1 MTSWRR
7 FASQYQKDLKLWL
20 FCMAVLTVF
29 RVCFIAYFR
38 SKLSPAAGAGDILLA
53 LVNGMRFDAMAAAWW
68 AALPFLAS
76 AINAAVDINVHAD
89 RLRRFF
95 AATFVVV
102 SPVAFISSIVFFREY
117 NEPFNHFIFN
127 LYYDDTKA
135 IFSTI
140 WSGYH
145 PIMNLLM
152 MGALGYGLSRLAN
165 AYLQSRF
172 FLRDLAQDRT
182 PSPAVRVIVTVAG
195 VVLLAGALRGSF
207 GHRPAK
213 IDDAAVTG
221 DAFLNKAVLN
231 PYSAL
236 VYAYSAHAKLSRIM
250 GGLEYFLPDG
260 NVRSAADAVFGSR
273 SSNNLDDYFL
283 RTAPGAP
290 NRPPRH
296 IFLVVMESYDAWPLM
311 NPYASLGLAGELGR
325 IGREGIRVA
334 DFLPSSDGTATSL
347 CSIVSGLPDANVV
360 TNYQRSSERPYP
372 SSIALSFK
380 QLGYRTR
387 FFYGGYP
394 SWQRIGEFIRNQGFE
409 ELYGGGSM
417 GSQLV
422 HTEWGVE
429 DDALFSFAEGVVA
442 AAPDRPSFNI
452 ILTTSYHPPYELDVY
467 GKGFSLR
474 TMPEDLAP
482 QFDGTTSLVMLGHLW
497 YSDQCIGNFVRS
509 AEKKLPGSLFAF
521 TGDHFSRKF
530 LNNHPPAFEGSAV
543 PFILYGKDVLRGVQL
558 PAGAVGSHIDV
569 GPTLIELAAPKGF
582 RYHAMGR
589 SVFDRRPEPLA
600 FSRDYVLAP
609 NYLLDTRVRTYH
621 PVPGRPL
628 PTPLPDPEALT
639 LLHHRL
645 LGISWWRTM
654 RGAAFPARP

>member
-7 FASQYQKDLKLWL
+7 FISQYQKDLKLWL
-20 FCMAVLTVF
+20 FCMAVLTAF
-29 RVCFIAYFR
+29 RICFIVYFR
-38 SKLSPAAGAGDILLA
+38 SKLSPSAGAGDILLA
-53 LVNGMRFDAMAAAWW
+53 LMNGMRFDAMAAAYWSVI
-68 AALPFLAS
+68 PFFAS
-76 AINAAVDINVHAD
+76 AACFAVDIRAFAD
-89 RLRRFF
+89 RVRRIVAMAF
-95 AATFVVV
+95 AMI
-102 SPVAFISSIVFFREY
+102 SPVAFISSIVFFQEY

-127 LYYDDTKA
+127 LYYDDTQA
-135 IFSTI
+135 ILSTI

-145 PIMNLLM
+145 PIVNLLI
-152 MGALGYGLSRLAN
+152 MGMLGYGLARLAN
-165 AYLQSRF
+165 SYQRSGF
-172 FLRDLAQDRT
+172 FRHDLAEGRT
-182 PSPAVRVIVTVAG
+182 TPPAVQIIATVAA
-195 VVLLAGALRGSF
+195 VFLLAGSLRGSF

-213 IDDAAVTG
+213 IEDSAVTR
-221 DAFLNKAVLN
+221 DSFLNKAVLN

-236 VYAYSAHAKLSRIM
+236 VYAYGAHTKLSRIT

-260 NVRSAADAVFGSR
+260 NVRGAADAVFGS
-273 SSNNLDDYFL
+273 SSTNDLDDYL
-283 RTAPGAP
+283 ARAASGAR

-296 IFLVVMESYDAWPLM
+296 VFLVVMESYDAWPLM
-311 NPYASLGLAGELGR
+311 EPYTSLGLSRELGR
-325 IGREGIRVA
+325 LGREGVSVRN
-334 DFLPSSDGTATSL
+334 FLPSSDGTATSL
-347 CSIVSGLPDANVV
+347 CSLVSGLPDANVV
-360 TNYQRSSERPYP
+360 TNYQRSSERPFP

-409 ELYGGGSM
+409 ESYGGGSM
-417 GSQLV
+417 GSQAV

-429 DDALFSFAEGVVA
+429 DDALFAFAEAVVA
-442 AAPDRPSFNI
+442 KRPDRPSFNL

-467 GKGFSLR
+467 GKGFPLR
-474 TMPEDLAP
+474 EMPKDLAP

-509 AEKKLPGSLFAF
+509 AETKFPGSLFAF

-530 LNNHPPAFEGSAV
+530 LNDHPPAFEGSAV
-543 PFILYGKDVLRGVQL
+543 PFILYGKDVLRGVRL
-558 PAGAVGSHIDV
+558 PTDSVGSHIDI

-589 SVFDRRPEPLA
+589 SVFDHRAGPLA
-600 FSRDYVLAP
+600 FSRDFVLAP
-609 NYLLDTRVRTYH
+609 QYLLDTRVQTFH

-628 PTPLPDPEALT
+628 PARLPDPQELT

-645 LGISWWRTM
+645 LGISWWRIM
-654 RGAAFPARP
+654 RGATL

>member
-7 FASQYQKDLKLWL
+7 FASPYQKDLKLWL
-20 FCMAVLTVF
+20 FFMAVLSAF
-29 RVCFIAYFR
+29 RVCFIVIFR

-68 AALPFLAS
+68 SAIPFLAS
-76 AINAAVDINVHAD
+76 ALCSVFDLRAFAD
-89 RLRRFF
+89 RLRRVF
-95 AATFVVV
+95 AAAFAVV
-102 SPVAFISSIVFFREY
+102 SPAAFISSIVFFREY

-127 LYYDDTKA
+127 LYYDDTRA
-135 IFSTI
+135 ILSTI

-145 PIMNLLM
+145 PIMNLMM
-152 MGALGYGLSRLAN
+152 MGALGYGLVRLAGIYQRSRLF
-165 AYLQSRF
+165 R
-172 FLRDLAQDRT
+172 RDLAESWT
-182 PSPAVRVIVTVAG
+182 PPRAVRILASVII
-195 VVLLAGALRGSF
+195 VVLFAGALRGSF

-213 IDDAAVTG
+213 IEDAAVTA

-236 VYAYSAHAKLSRIM
+236 AYAYATHKKLSRIM

-273 SSNNLDDYFL
+273 SSKDLDDYL
-283 RTAPGAP
+283 ARTAPGAR

-311 NPYASLGLAGELGR
+311 DPYTSLGLTRELERLGH
-325 IGREGIRVA
+325 EGLSVA
-334 DFLPSSDGTATSL
+334 NFLPSSDGTATSL
-347 CSIVSGLPDANVV
+347 CSLVSGLPDANVV
-360 TNYQRSSERPYP
+360 TNYQRSSEQPYP
-372 SSIALSFK
+372 SSLALSFK
-380 QLGYRTR
+380 RLGYRTR

-394 SWQRIGEFIRNQGFE
+394 SWQRIGEFMRNQGFE
-409 ELYGGGSM
+409 ELYGGGNM
-417 GSQLV
+417 GVQAA

-429 DDALFSFAEGVVA
+429 DDALFTFVEGVVA
-442 AAPDRPSFNI
+442 AGPDRPSFNLI
-452 ILTTSYHPPYELDVY
+452 MTTSYHPPYELDVY
-467 GKGFSLR
+467 GKGFPLR

-509 AEKKLPGSLFAF
+509 AEKKFPGSLFAF

-530 LNNHPPAFEGSAV
+530 LNDHPPAFEGSAV
-543 PFILYGKDVLRGVQL
+543 PFILYGRDALRGVQL
-558 PAGAVGSHIDV
+558 PADAVGSHIDV

-582 RYHAMGR
+582 RYHTLGR
-589 SVFDRRPEPLA
+589 SVFERRSLPLA
-600 FSRDYVLAP
+600 FSRDFVLAP
-609 NYLLDTRVRTYH
+609 NYLLDTRVQTYH

-628 PTPLPDPEALT
+628 PSPLPDPKELT

-645 LGISWWRTM
+645 LGISWWRIM
-654 RGAAFPARP
+654 RGPAF

>member
-7 FASQYQKDLKLWL
+7 FASHYQKDLKLWL
-20 FCMAVLTVF
+20 FFMAVLSAF
-29 RVCFIAYFR
+29 RVCFIVIFR
-38 SKLSPAAGAGDILLA
+38 SKLSPTAGAGDILLA
-53 LVNGMRFDAMAAAWW
+53 FVNGMRFDAMAAAWW
-68 AALPFLAS
+68 SAIPFLAS
-76 AINAAVDINVHAD
+76 AVCAVFDLRAFAD
-89 RLRRFF
+89 RLRRIF
-95 AATFVVV
+95 AAAFAVV
-102 SPVAFISSIVFFREY
+102 SPLAFISAIVFFREY

-127 LYYDDTKA
+127 LYYDDTRA
-135 IFSTI
+135 ILSTI

-145 PIMNLLM
+145 PIVNFLA
-152 MGALGYGLSRLAN
+152 MGALGYGLARLAGV
-165 AYLQSRF
+165 YQQSRF
-172 FLRDLAQDRT
+172 FLHDITEIWT
-182 PSPAVRVIVTVAG
+182 PSRVVRVLASVAV

-213 IDDAAVTG
+213 IDDAAVTA

-236 VYAYSAHAKLSRIM
+236 VYAYTAHKKLSRII
-250 GGLEYFLPDG
+250 GGLENYLPDG
-260 NVRSAADAVFGSR
+260 NVRRAAEAAFGSR
-273 SSNNLDDYFL
+273 SSQDLDDYL
-283 RTAPGAP
+283 ARTAPGAR
-290 NRPPRH
+290 NKPPRH

-311 NPYASLGLAGELGR
+311 DPYASLGLARELGR
-325 IGREGIRVA
+325 LGREGLSVA
-334 DFLPSSDGTATSL
+334 RFLPASDGTATSL
-347 CSIVSGLPDANVV
+347 CSLVSGLHDSFAVM
-360 TNYQRSSERPYP
+360 NYQRSSERPFP
-372 SSIALSFK
+372 SSIALSF
-380 QLGYRTR
+380 QRLGYRTR

-394 SWQRIGEFIRNQGFE
+394 SWQRIGEFIHNQGFE

-417 GSQLV
+417 GSQAV

-442 AAPDRPSFNI
+442 AAPDQPSFNI

-467 GKGFSLR
+467 GKGFPLR

-543 PFILYGKDVLRGVQL
+543 PFILYGKDVLQGVQL
-558 PAGAVGSHIDV
+558 PADAVGSHIDI

-582 RYHAMGR
+582 RYHALGR
-589 SVFDRRPEPLA
+589 SVFERRPEPLA
-600 FSRDYVLAP
+600 FSRDFVLAP
-609 NYLLDTRVRTYH
+609 NYLLDTRVQTYH

-628 PTPLPDPEALT
+628 PSPLPDPQEPT

-654 RGAAFPARP
+654 RGAAF